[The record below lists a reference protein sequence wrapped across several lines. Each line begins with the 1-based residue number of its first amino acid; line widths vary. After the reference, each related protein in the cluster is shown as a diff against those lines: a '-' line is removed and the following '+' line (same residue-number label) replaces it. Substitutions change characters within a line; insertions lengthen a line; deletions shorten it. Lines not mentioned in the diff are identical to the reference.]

1 MADDIMQTRLEAV
14 RRQMHRMGVDAVI
27 VRSTDRFLN
36 EYVPTDESAR
46 VWITGFTGS
55 MGEVLIT
62 LDAAYLAVDGRY
74 WLQAEAEVDPKLWTL
89 IKVQMGT
96 GLDQA
101 ITDALVQ
108 AVEAA
113 KPKKLRVGF
122 EPERITL
129 STLERLQK
137 AVGAGCTWKAL
148 FPSPVEQARGADRPP
163 ARDPGIRAVDQAR
176 VGATVREKLA
186 ALAPKLTAAG
196 ADALLVQRLDDI
208 AYLSNLRG
216 SELPYQ
222 ATFKSIA
229 LATPE
234 TLFVGIDP
242 AKVPNAVR
250 KCRDDVL
257 FVPEAELWTLMG
269 KKAKRKAVALDPS
282 ENTEQARLQIEQ
294 TGAEVVLT
302 ASPLAPLKAKKNP
315 AELAVMQEAFH
326 RADHAVAEAIQWACK
341 EVVAGKKVSERTFA
355 DQVSE
360 RFSAHGAVGLSFAI
374 ISAAGKNGAI
384 IHYSDPSPRRL
395 LKEGELMLLDTGAY
409 FEEGYATDLTRTFL
423 VGGPKQVATE
433 EQQRIYTLVL
443 KAAMAGMRAT
453 FPVGTTGAAIDALVR
468 APLWA
473 EGLDYNHGTGHGVGV
488 NVHEF
493 PPRLNP
499 ASRTALEVGH
509 VFSIEPGL
517 YLPKFGGVRIENL
530 CTVEPLPGA
539 EGFLRVKPLTF
550 SPLDKRLIDV
560 RRLDPGEK
568 AWLAAYAKQ
577 HRPLRAAA

>member
-1 MADDIMQTRLEAV
+1 MADDIMKNRLEAV
-14 RRQMHRMGVDAVI
+14 RRQMHRMGVDVMV

-62 LDAAYLAVDGRY
+62 HDAAFLAVDGRY
-74 WLQAEAEVDPKLWTL
+74 WLQADQEVDASLWSI
-89 IKVQMGT
+89 IKVQMGS

-101 ITDALVQ
+101 ITDALLKE
-108 AVEAA
+108 VEAA

-122 EPERITL
+122 EPERMTL
-129 STLERLQK
+129 STLQRLEA
-137 AVGAGCTWKAL
+137 AVGPGCTWKPL
-148 FPSPVEQARGADRPP
+148 FPSPVEQARGADRPAP
-163 ARDPGIRAVDQAR
+163 RDPGIRALDQAR
-176 VGATVREKLA
+176 VGASVQDKLR
-186 ALAPKLTAAG
+186 ALAPKLAAAG

-216 SELPYQ
+216 NELPYQ

-242 AKVPNAVR
+242 AKVPGAVR

-269 KKAKRKAVALDPS
+269 KKSKRKAIALDAA
-282 ENTEQARLQIEQ
+282 ENTEQARLQVEA

-302 ASPLAPLKAKKNP
+302 TSPLGPMKATKNA
-315 AELAVMQEAFH
+315 AELKVMQDAFR
-326 RADHAVAEAIQWACK
+326 RADLAVNEAIQWANK
-341 EVVAGKKVSERTFA
+341 EVVVGHKVSERSFA
-355 DQVSE
+355 DHLAE
-360 RFSAHGAVGLSFAI
+360 RFSAHGAVGLSFSTIA
-374 ISAAGKNGAI
+374 AAGKNGAI
-384 IHYSDPSPRRL
+384 IHYSDPNPRRF
-395 LKEGELMLLDTGAY
+395 LKAGELMLVDSGAY

-423 VGGPKQVATE
+423 VGGPKQAATA
-433 EQQRIYTLVL
+433 EQKRIYTLVL

-453 FPVGTTGAAIDALVR
+453 FPVGTPGAALDALVR

-493 PPRLNP
+493 PPRVNP
-499 ASRTALEVGH
+499 GSRTPLEVGQ

-517 YLPKFGGVRIENL
+517 YMPKFGGVRIENL
-530 CTVEPLPGA
+530 VTVEPLPGVQ
-539 EGFLRVKPLTF
+539 GFLRVKPLTF
-550 SPLDKRLIDV
+550 CPLDKRLIDTK
-560 RRLDPGEK
+560 RLDAGEK
-568 AWLAAYAKQ
+568 AWLAAYAK
-577 HRPLRAAA
+577 AVA